1 MKLAEALILRA
12 DLLKRIQQLRER
24 LVRSAQ
30 TPEGE
35 RPPEDPQALLA
46 ESSQLLAQYTE
57 IVSRINRTNSAT
69 VFEGSKTITDA
80 LAERDTLTL
89 ERSLIDTLITAAA
102 NPAHR
107 YQRAEIKYVSTVS
120 IAELQKRKDDLA
132 RQYREL
138 DSAVQAL
145 NWNVDLL

>member
-24 LVRSAQ
+24 LIRSAQ

-35 RPPEDPQALLA
+35 RPPENPQELLA

-57 IVSRINRTNSAT
+57 IVSRINRTNTAT
-69 VFEGSKTITDA
+69 AFQTGITITDA
-80 LAERDTLTL
+80 LAERDTLAL
-89 ERSLIDTLITAAA
+89 ERGLIDSLMTAAA

-107 YQRAEIKYVSTVS
+107 YQRTEIKYVSTVS
-120 IAELQKRKDDLA
+120 IADLQKRKDDLS
-132 RQYREL
+132 RRYREL
-138 DSAVQAL
+138 DSAIQAL
-145 NWNVDLL
+145 NWTIELI

>member
-12 DLLKRIQQLRER
+12 DLLKRVQQLRER

-35 RPPEDPQALLA
+35 RPPEDPPELLA
-46 ESSQLLAQYTE
+46 EGSQLLTQYTD

-69 VFEGSKTITDA
+69 SFKDGLTVTDA
-80 LAERDTLTL
+80 LAVRDTLTL

-120 IAELQKRKDDLA
+120 IADLQKRKDELA
-132 RQYREL
+132 RRYREL
-138 DSAVQAL
+138 DSAIQAL